1 MTTPTPD
8 TPRRRYSFAPEPP
21 ALREGGP
28 TPAPARRWVIL
39 CMACAL
45 FVLSQFY
52 RASIAVITPDLIG
65 DLGLDTRSLSLVSA
79 SFFYT
84 FALMQIP
91 IGMYLDVIGARIVMT
106 ALSLLGAVG
115 ALVFAAGD
123 STAAL
128 VAGRLLLGAG
138 MACNLMGTL
147 KLITLWFPPLRFATL
162 AALVLSF
169 GTLGSMMAATP
180 LVLMVQQLGWRLSF
194 TLFAVLN
201 ALLALLFFAVVR
213 DRPAPEDPGAPRRGA
228 GAAGLRAGGAHLR
241 ALLRE
246 RDYWIISLGTFCRYG
261 IFAAVQAL
269 WGAPYLMTVIGLS
282 PVAAGNVLLLMGIGL
297 IIGSP
302 VCGWCSDSLIK
313 TRKGVIMA
321 GLLGML
327 AVLVVL
333 ALLPPGAGASL
344 VSILFFAFGFF
355 TSSGQVMY
363 AHIKERMP
371 LERAGTAMTG
381 VNFFTMVGVAVYL
394 QGLGSLM
401 HRLYGGA
408 SLGAPAFRAAFLFC
422 AACLA
427 VTVVLYGFTV
437 ETRGRRKPPSAAA

>member
-1 MTTPTPD
+1 M
-8 TPRRRYSFAPEPP
+8 SANAPETPHRPYSSPPISP
-21 ALREGGP
+21 ALPERGEKS
-28 TPAPARRWVIL
+28 APARRWAIL

-52 RASIAVITPDLIG
+52 RASIAVIAPDLIRE
-65 DLGLDTRSLSLVSA
+65 LGLDTRSLGLVSA

-91 IGMYLDVIGARIVMT
+91 IGMYLDVIGARIAMT
-106 ALSLLGAVG
+106 ALSILGAAG

-128 VAGRLLLGAG
+128 VTGRLLIGAG

-147 KLITLWFPPLRFATL
+147 KLLTLWFPPLRFATL

-180 LVLMVQQLGWRLSF
+180 LVLLVQRVGWRMSF
-194 TLFAVLN
+194 ALFAGLN
-201 ALLALLFFAVVR
+201 VLLALLFFAVVR
-213 DRPAPEDPGAPRRGA
+213 DRPAHPEPEKPPWEP

-269 WGAPYLMTVIGLS
+269 WGAPYLMTVIGLT
-282 PVAAGNVLLLMGIGL
+282 PLAAGNVLLLMGIGL

-321 GLLGML
+321 GLAGML

-333 ALLPPGAGASL
+333 ALLPPGAGAPL

-371 LERAGTAMTG
+371 LEQAGTAMTG
-381 VNFFTMVGVAVYL
+381 VNFFTMAGVAVFL

-401 HRLYGGA
+401 HGLYGGA

-427 VTVVLYGFTV
+427 LTAVLYGFTA
-437 ETRGRRKPPSAAA
+437 ETRGTGKSPSAAA